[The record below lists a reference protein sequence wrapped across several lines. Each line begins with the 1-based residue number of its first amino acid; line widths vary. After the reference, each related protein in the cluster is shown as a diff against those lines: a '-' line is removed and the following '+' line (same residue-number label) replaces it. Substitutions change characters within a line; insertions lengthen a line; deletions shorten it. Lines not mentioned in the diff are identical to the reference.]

1 MKKFFNFLLEKLA
14 NLYQYIIGS
23 FNKTSPELTLSKEEF
38 HPNGKYLE
46 ITLKNKHLLGYKE
59 LASCVYNTIFNLES
73 FKNFGDSKIMIISA
87 YNDETE
93 FNYHPNILINNST
106 TFENY
111 YSAIKEFIS
120 DREYSY
126 GASVVFVLTVRIWN
140 VDNLKNRKIK
150 VTKDAVNKISFNIV
164 KRQYSTSARYTI
176 KPLTR
181 KFKEKSFATVDIET
195 VEINGIQVPLLIGIC
210 SQEVKQFLLDKDLL
224 KINLQDAL
232 NKLWLDFFNYLEN
245 SGISIVFAHNLGGF
259 DGYFI
264 YKGLLD
270 INYPNVETVVD
281 QHNNFI
287 LIKYGNIVFKDS
299 YRIFPVSLNE
309 LCYNF
314 GIKGKLSQY
323 LDIFNQVNILEDINN
338 LNKLIDYNAQDCSAL
353 FNALQKAQSSYY
365 SLYSVDITTIVSTSS
380 LALKIFRTKY
390 QETNIPILK
399 KSMDSFIRKSYFGGA
414 TDIYLNKVEDIK
426 YFDVNSLYP
435 FAMTQG
441 MPLNPVKVDKVIDLD
456 NFFGFVKVDV
466 YCPSTVE
473 RPLLP
478 TKYKG
483 KTIFPTGMWSGT
495 YFSEELKA
503 IKKLIPEYEFIT
515 HEGYSCDKVD
525 LFSNYVNTLYKVKS
539 EAEGSERWI
548 AKLLLNC
555 LYGTFGRS
563 NKTTSCIRADAK
575 DLPYYMATQV
585 VTSTIKISENTFILI
600 VQNNTENNLLSD
612 LNTYISSDFPMASSQ
627 TVVKSNVAIAAAIT
641 AYARIVMM
649 PFKLDPSCAYSDT
662 DSVFSKDILKLIK
675 LGKELGLF
683 KDELDGKVIKE
694 AIFLDIKQYG
704 YTYNDSGKLV
714 EKSVFAGAARD
725 SISFKDIERLQQGAT
740 LELDVKTRFFKS
752 LANLT
757 IKVKTVRNSISYKPS
772 KKLVGNKYLP
782 INIQE
787 TSNQNRGLNLLLRN
801 ISKLYK
807 KILARAVLKGKIKNK

>member
-59 LASCVYNTIFNLES
+59 LASCVYNTVFNLES
-73 FKNFGDSKIMIISA
+73 FKNFGENKIMIISA

-210 SQEVKQFLLDKDLL
+210 TQEVKQFLLDKDLL

-232 NKLWLDFFNYLEN
+232 NKLWLDFFTYLEN

-270 INYPNVETVVD
+270 LNYPNVETVVD

-314 GIKGKLSQY
+314 GIQGKLSQY

-456 NFFGFVKVDV
+456 NFFGFLKVEV
-466 YCPSTVE
+466 YCPPSLK
-473 RPLLP
+473 RPVLP
-478 TKYKG
+478 CRFEG
-483 KTIFPTGMWSGT
+483 KTIFHTGTWTAT
-495 YFSEELKA
+495 YFSEEIKAVLKLDLGYKFTVIEA
-503 IKKLIPEYEFIT
+503 HSYTKEYLFQGFIKHFYEIKKNSVGPAKFLAKLCLNSLYGMFGRKLEINETLVVNSKNLLAISTTRIINSIIT
-515 HEGYSCDKVD
+515 IKND
-525 LFSNYVNTLYKVKS
+525 LFLVS
-539 EAEGSERWI
+539 
-548 AKLLLNC
+548 
-555 LYGTFGRS
+555 
-563 NKTTSCIRADAK
+563 
-575 DLPYYMATQV
+575 
-585 VTSTIKISENTFILI
+585 
-600 VQNNTENNLLSD
+600 
-612 LNTYISSDFPMASSQ
+612 ASSNINTDTLSALNSMLKTDIAPAYQ
-627 TVVKSNVAIAAAIT
+627 HINSNVAIASAVT
-641 AYARIVMM
+641 AYARIHMM
-649 PFKLDPSCAYSDT
+649 PHKLLDCVVYTDT
-662 DSVFSKDILKLIK
+662 DSFFTTDLKPFLNMISDK
-675 LGKELGLF
+675 LGDF
-683 KDELDGKVIKE
+683 KDELNGLVIDK
-694 AIFLDIKQYG
+694 AIFLGIKQYG
-704 YTYNDSGKLV
+704 YKYVDRDNKSIT
-714 EKSVFAGAARD
+714 KSVFAGVKRNTL
-725 SISFKDIERLQQGAT
+725 SLNDIEDMLHGK
-740 LELDVKTRFFKS
+740 E
-752 LANLT
+752 LT
-757 IKVKTVRNSISYKPS
+757 INNPSRFIRSLSNFSIQIKDFFTTVKQNSDKQ
-772 KKLVGNKYLP
+772 L
-782 INIQE
+782 INNE
-787 TSNQNRGLNLLLRN
+787 
-801 ISKLYK
+801 YY
-807 KILARAVLKGKIKNK
+807 